1 VYESQAVTGVD
12 DVVLWLMVKIKV
24 AVESHPTE
32 FNVE

>member
-1 VYESQAVTGVD
+1 VLQAVIEVLE
-12 DVVLWLMVKIKV
+12 VVLWLMVNTKV